1 MNLKFNKH
9 KFLLFLLFNLFFIV
23 FSLIYSIVVSIN
35 NDRETPFLLALI
47 IILIFELLIFLI
59 IVFLKDKH
67 KKEIIS
73 YFILISWS
81 LILLIADI
89 VYITYV
95 GMIGIS
101 EHGWVIGVFIIIQSI
116 VAIFGS
122 IHFVVIKKIQN
133 HDEMKQI
140 ALKN

>member
-9 KFLLFLLFNLFFIV
+9 KFLLFNLFFIV

-59 IVFLKDKH
+59 IVFLKDKY

-95 GMIGIS
+95 DMIGIS
-101 EHGWVIGVFIIIQSI
+101 EHGWVIGVFIIIQPI

-140 ALKN
+140 ASKN

>member
-9 KFLLFLLFNLFFIV
+9 KFLLFNLFFIV

-47 IILIFELLIFLI
+47 IILI
-59 IVFLKDKH
+59 
-67 KKEIIS
+67 
-73 YFILISWS
+73 SWS

-95 GMIGIS
+95 DMIGIS